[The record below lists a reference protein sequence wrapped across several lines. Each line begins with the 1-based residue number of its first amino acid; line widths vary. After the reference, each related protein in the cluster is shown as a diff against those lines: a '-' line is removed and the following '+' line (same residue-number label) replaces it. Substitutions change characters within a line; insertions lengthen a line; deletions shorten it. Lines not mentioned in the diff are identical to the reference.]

1 MEVSQ
6 TNFSYNDRV
15 AFLSCSGDVM
25 LKLLRAVLPIYT
37 NGPRAKRVPGV
48 TFSRYT
54 MSNLSPGS
62 TLYW

>member
-1 MEVSQ
+1 
-6 TNFSYNDRV
+6 
-15 AFLSCSGDVM
+15 M
-25 LKLLRAVLPIYT
+25 LELLRAVLPIYT
-37 NGPRAKRVPGV
+37 NGVRTKKTPGI